1 MMNFEFYVLNY
12 DHNTNKV
19 IMFNIFDN
27 IRVQEEVEKE
37 VRKYL
42 RSSKKY
48 HSALHRDTVLYGFEG
63 FCYELERI
71 IMWQEWSRC
80 EYEIAVGGLRSHD
93 IKDLEKWDC
102 YAQAKPN
109 IPVIAREV
117 IYQAKMQLKEERNRK
132 E

>member
-27 IRVQEEVEKE
+27 IRVQEEAEKE

-48 HSALHRDTVLYGFEG
+48 HSASHRDTVLYGFEG

-71 IMWQEWSRC
+71 IMWQEWSRW
-80 EYEIAVGGLRSHD
+80 EYEIAVGGLSSHD

-117 IYQAKMQLKEERNRK
+117 IYQAKMQLKEERSRK